1 MHFHTLHT
9 LYDTLSYIFIH
20 LIHFPVHFT
29 IHFHTLLYTFIHLTI
44 HFHTLRTPSN
54 TFYDT
59 IHTLHALYDKLSC
72 TFIHFIHFPIHFT
85 IHFHTLLYT
94 FIQLTINFHTFYEF
108 SSVAESK
115 RHVSVLHRYYKKT
128 LPSNEKKK
136 QYVCKVKSCCR
147 VFASYHQLN
156 THKKKENHFVRKQA
170 DGKKEASVARKKKD
184 GMKVKEKIQKFSTQQ
199 ERMIRW

>member
-1 MHFHTLHT
+1 M
-9 LYDTLSYIFIH
+9 
-20 LIHFPVHFT
+20 
-29 IHFHTLLYTFIHLTI
+29 TFLEM
-44 HFHTLRTPSN
+44 LNSN
-54 TFYDT
+54 
-59 IHTLHALYDKLSC
+59 DKLS
-72 TFIHFIHFPIHFT
+72 FLKHNKELPSKPIGESAT
-85 IHFHTLLYT
+85 YPAW
-94 FIQLTINFHTFYEF
+94 QF

-115 RHVSVLHRYYKKT
+115 RQVSVLHRYYKKT